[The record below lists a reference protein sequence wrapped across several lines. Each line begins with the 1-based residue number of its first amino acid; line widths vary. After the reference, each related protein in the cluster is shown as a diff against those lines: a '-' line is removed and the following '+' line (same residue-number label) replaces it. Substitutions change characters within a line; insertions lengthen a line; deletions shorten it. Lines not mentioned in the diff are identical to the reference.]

1 MKSIINLG
9 YNKMFLR
16 KLKNSNNGVVGI
28 VVAVLLIGL
37 LVTFISIIQLYY
49 VPKWMKE
56 KEAEHMTLVANQF
69 SQLKFAIDSQIA
81 LGNLGKTGIPMTSP
95 FTLGS
100 TELPFFVSM
109 PAYGDLDIIDNVCN
123 ITIEGDPPRS
133 YSLGIIRFSSINAYL
148 EDQSFVY
155 ESGAVITS
163 QTEGN
168 IVAIKPF
175 FKPSEFIEDP
185 FNLKINFTLI
195 NISSIGGKTTSQTS
209 TDTTAIQTEYSY
221 IQPDPYNITIND
233 VETITIVTSY
243 PNAWDLFISSIL
255 KNAGWSDD
263 YFSIDKTSA
272 QIIITFE
279 NSPTIIL
286 EEYRINAQIGPGWIQ
301 K

>member
-1 MKSIINLG
+1 MH
-9 YNKMFLR
+9 LR
-16 KLKNSNNGVVGI
+16 ILKNSNNGVVGI

-56 KEAEHMTLVANQF
+56 KEAEHMTLVSNQF

-81 LGNLGKTGIPMTSP
+81 LGALGKTGIPMTSP

-109 PAYGDLDIIDNVCN
+109 PAYGHLDIIDNVCN
-123 ITIEGDPPRS
+123 ITIDAIDGDPPKT

-155 ESGAVITS
+155 ESGAIITS

-168 IVAIKPF
+168 IVAVKPF
-175 FKPSEFIEDP
+175 FKPSQFTIDP
-185 FNLKINFTLI
+185 LNLKINFTLI

-209 TDTTAIQTEYSY
+209 TDTTAIQTEYSP
-221 IQPDPYNITIND
+221 IKPNPYNIIIDD
-233 VETITIVTSY
+233 VVTITIVTSY
-243 PNAWDLFISSIL
+243 PNAWDLFINSTL
-255 KNAGWSDD
+255 KNAGWNSD
-263 YFSIDKTSA
+263 YFSIDKTST
-272 QIIITFE
+272 QTIITFT
-279 NSPTIIL
+279 NSPTIII
-286 EEYRINAQIGPGWIQ
+286 EKYHINAQIGPGWIQ